1 VNVFSGGVCVGVGIV
16 KEFGTDLELKTLYS
30 VYFGIVLLAGFLW
43 WLIPVVVFVVLSFEP
58 WIGVTVALSCFVQLL
73 IATGITSY
81 WIPKFHSS
89 ITYVLEDDKIT
100 VTKGVWWKTRSF
112 VPYNRIT
119 NISIYQGPISRH
131 YGLGKLS
138 IQTAGFSGTSS
149 SGAKVAEAVIFG
161 VKNFE
166 EIKDV
171 IINFVRGIRPEAVE
185 AEAELKPS
193 KDMNQQILAELRKIR
208 KTLQK

>member
-1 VNVFSGGVCVGVGIV
+1 MAVV
-16 KEFGTDLELKTLYS
+16 KEFGADSELKRLYQ
-30 VYFGIVLLAGFLW
+30 VYLVIVVVGGFLW
-43 WLIPVVVFVVLSFEP
+43 WMVPVVVFVVLSFEM
-58 WIGVTVALSCFVQLL
+58 WIGVAVALSCFVPLL
-73 IATGITSY
+73 FAAGITLY

-100 VTKGVWWKTRSF
+100 VTRGVWWKTKSF

-119 NISIYQGPISRH
+119 NINIYQGPISRRF
-131 YGLGKLS
+131 GLGRLS

-171 IINFVRGIRPEAVE
+171 IINYVKGIRPEAIE
-185 AEAELKPS
+185 AEAETQPTKG
-193 KDMNQQILAELRKIR
+193 MNQQILAELRKIR
-208 KTLQK
+208 KALQK

>member
-1 VNVFSGGVCVGVGIV
+1 MAVV
-16 KEFGTDLELKTLYS
+16 KEFGADSELKSLYL
-30 VYFGIVLLAGFLW
+30 VYLGIVLLGGFLW
-43 WLIPVVVFVVLSFEP
+43 WMIPIVVFVVLSYEM
-58 WIGVTVALSCFVQLL
+58 WIGVVVALSCSVPLL
-73 IATGITSY
+73 FAAGITLY
-81 WIPKFHSS
+81 WIPKFYSS

-100 VTKGVWWKTRSF
+100 VSRGVWWKTKSF

-119 NISIYQGPISRH
+119 NINIYQGPISRH
-131 YGLGKLS
+131 FGLGKLS

-208 KTLQK
+208 KALQQ

>member
-1 VNVFSGGVCVGVGIV
+1 MKVV
-16 KEFGTDLELKTLYS
+16 KEFGTDLELKTLYY
-30 VYFGIVLLAGFLW
+30 VYLAIVLLGGFLW
-43 WLIPVVVFVVLSFEP
+43 WLVPVVVFVVLSFEA
-58 WIGVTVALSCFVQLL
+58 WIGVTVALSCFVPLL
-73 IATGITSY
+73 IATGTTLY

-100 VTKGVWWKTRSF
+100 VTKGVWWKTNSF

-119 NISIYQGPISRH
+119 NINIYQGPISRRF
-131 YGLGKLS
+131 GLGKLS

-166 EIKDV
+166 EIKD
-171 IINFVRGIRPEAVE
+171 IIIKFVRGMKPEAIE
-185 AEAELKPS
+185 AEAETKPT
-193 KDMNQQILAELRKIR
+193 KGVNEQILAELRKIR
-208 KTLQK
+208 KTIEK

>member
-1 VNVFSGGVCVGVGIV
+1 MTVV
-16 KEFGTDLELKTLYS
+16 KEFGADLELKRLYL
-30 VYFGIVLLAGFLW
+30 VYLAIVVAVGFLW
-43 WLIPVVVFVVLSFEP
+43 WMVPVVVFVVLSYEM
-58 WIGVTVALSCFVQLL
+58 WIGVVVTLSCFVPLL
-73 IATGITSY
+73 FAAGITLY

-100 VTKGVWWKTRSF
+100 VTRGVWWKTKSF
-112 VPYNRIT
+112 VPHNRIT

>member
-1 VNVFSGGVCVGVGIV
+1 LAIV
-16 KEFGTDLELKTLYS
+16 KQFGADFELKKLYQ
-30 VYFGIVLLAGFLW
+30 VYLGIVLVGGFLW
-43 WLIPVVVFVVLSFEP
+43 WLIPVVVFVLLSFWA
-58 WIGVTVALSCFVQLL
+58 WIGVVVALSSFVPLL
-73 IATGITSY
+73 IAVSFILY

-89 ITYVLEDDKIT
+89 ITYVLEDDKIAI
-100 VTKGVWWKTRSF
+100 TKGVWWKTKSF

-149 SGAKVAEAVIFG
+149 SGGKVAEAVIFG

-166 EIKDV
+166 EIKDI
-171 IINFVRGIRPEAVE
+171 IINFVKGMKPKAIETE
-185 AEAELKPS
+185 AETKPS
-193 KDMNQQILAELRKIR
+193 KSVNRQILTELRKIR
-208 KTLQK
+208 KTLEK